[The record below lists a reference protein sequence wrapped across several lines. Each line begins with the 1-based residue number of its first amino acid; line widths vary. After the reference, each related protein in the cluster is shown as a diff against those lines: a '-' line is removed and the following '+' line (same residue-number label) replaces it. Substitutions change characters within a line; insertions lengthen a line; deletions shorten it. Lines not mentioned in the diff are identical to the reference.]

1 MDIERYWA
9 SMRREL
15 EEASGAMD
23 MPDAEGETGEERG
36 RGKRKKRKLVGEVA
50 SEAQAALEE
59 AEDAA
64 ALQAAIEASNDGGAA
79 AASAEVGDKR
89 KQPEPAQGS
98 APAAAASS

>member
-23 MPDAEGETGEERG
+23 TPDVEGETGEERG

-59 AEDAA
+59 AEDQA
-64 ALQAAIEASNDGGAA
+64 ALQAAIEASTDGAA
-79 AASAEVGDKR
+79 GAEVGDKR